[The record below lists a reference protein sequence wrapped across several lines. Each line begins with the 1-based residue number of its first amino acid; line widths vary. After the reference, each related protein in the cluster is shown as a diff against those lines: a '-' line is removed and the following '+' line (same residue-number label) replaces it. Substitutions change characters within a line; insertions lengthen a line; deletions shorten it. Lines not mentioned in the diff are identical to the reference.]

1 MVNGLAFDMGDS
13 RAARLKC
20 VGNGV
25 VALQAAAGFVL
36 LVRRAGVLKI

>member
-1 MVNGLAFDMGDS
+1 VVNGLAFDMGDS

-25 VALQAAAGFVL
+25 VALQAAAAFVVL
-36 LVRRAGVLKI
+36 ARRAGIV